1 MYVLYMYIIMPQ
13 LDKVGFIHIIFWFI
27 ISICFMY
34 IFIYLFFIFSFT
46 SLLKIRLKF
55 FIVRTDFSHI
65 SPNKENLII
74 TNSVGLL
81 LIFPIIYQIFDFF
94 IFNILIIFSTLV
106 PLLITI
112 AFYTLA
118 ERKIIAAVQRRRGP
132 NVVGL
137 LGLLQPIA
145 DGLKLLLKEV
155 ILPTRANKFLFL
167 IAPILTLTISF
178 VNISFV
184 SFSWRD
190 CIYSSHNLTLLI
202 VFAIS
207 SFSIYGIIIA
217 GWASNSRY
225 PFLGALRSASQIISY
240 EVSLTVI
247 FLTVAILSHSFN
259 LIDIITSQ
267 AKNHCWFVFPLFPL
281 FIIFFISVLAET
293 NRAPFDL
300 PEAEAEIVAGYN
312 LEYSSIIFAIFFL
325 GEYCNIIFISSLSII
340 LFFGGYTIPIIFYPE
355 FLRIGP
361 YFFLDG
367 YLDIFFG
374 AFFPQK
380 QSFYLEVI
388 FYHPYFYDFFFVV
401 KVIVICS
408 LFVFIRA
415 TFPRLRYDQLIRLG
429 WKIFLPLTCGFY
441 FYVLGW
447 IFTLNANTNLM
458 CEVNVIFNFAANNFF

>member
-1 MYVLYMYIIMPQ
+1 MPQ
-13 LDKVGFIHIIFWFI
+13 LDKVGFIHIVFWFI
-27 ISICFMY
+27 FSICLMY
-34 IFIYLFFIFSFT
+34 IFVYLFFIFSFT

-55 FIVRTDFSHI
+55 FIARTDVSHI
-65 SPNKENLII
+65 HNSENSII
-74 TNSVGLL
+74 QNFTGLVF
-81 LIFPIIYQIFDFF
+81 IFPTLYQTFDFF

-106 PLLITI
+106 PLLVTI

-155 ILPTRANKFLFL
+155 ILPTRANKILFL
-167 IAPILTLTISF
+167 VAPVLTLTISF
-178 VNISFV
+178 VNMSFI

-190 CIYSSHNLTLLI
+190 CMYSSHNLTLLV

-217 GWASNSRY
+217 GWSSNSRY

-240 EVSLTVI
+240 EVSLTII

-259 LIDIITSQ
+259 LIDIITAQ
-267 AKNHCWFVFPLFPL
+267 ALNHCWFIFPLFPL
-281 FIIFFISVLAET
+281 FIIFFISILAET

-325 GEYCNIIFISSLSII
+325 GEYCNIIFISSLAVI
-340 LFFGGYTIPIIFYPE
+340 LFLGGYTIPLIFYPE
-355 FLRIGP
+355 FTRAGP

-367 YLDIFFG
+367 DFGIYLA
-374 AFFPQK
+374 AFFSQRE
-380 QSFYLEVI
+380 SFYLRVI
-388 FYHPYFYDFFFVV
+388 FYHPYLYDFFFVI
-401 KVIVICS
+401 KVVIICS

-415 TFPRLRYDQLIRLG
+415 TFPRLRYDQLMRLG

-441 FYVLGW
+441 FYALGW
-447 IFTLNANTNLM
+447 IFVLNANTNLM
-458 CEVNVIFNFAANNFF
+458 REVNTIFNFTSNNFF